1 MSLIH
6 HRRLPLHCSY
16 VALLNDAYCCTH
28 HLCMQ
33 GYGNGDSN
41 YDPSN
46 VTDVFLGADLTAT
59 AIAVGR
65 SNTCAILSN
74 KQLLCWGS
82 NPYGTYTYIYAPL

>member
-1 MSLIH
+1 
-6 HRRLPLHCSY
+6 
-16 VALLNDAYCCTH
+16 
-28 HLCMQ
+28 MQ
-33 GYGNGDSN
+33 GYANGDSN

-46 VTDVFLGADLTAT
+46 VTDVFLGTGSTAT

-82 NPYGTYTYIYAPL
+82 NPYGTYNLYICPAYTTL

>member
-1 MSLIH
+1 MLLLI
-6 HRRLPLHCSY
+6 
-16 VALLNDAYCCTH
+16 NNAYCCIH
-28 HLCMQ
+28 NLCTQ
-33 GYGNGDSN
+33 GYANGDSN

-46 VTDVFLGADLTAT
+46 VTDVFLGTGSTAT

-82 NPYGTYTYIYAPL
+82 NSYGTYIMYMPHLYYCVVHIVL